1 LFVTPRERHLLAAI
15 ERATRHPITP
25 MRLPTR
31 EDVAD
36 KRASQ
41 FKQRITEVITGQDL
55 VFFER
60 LIAGYEEEH
69 GTEPRAIA
77 AALAY
82 LAQKD
87 RPLQPPPA
95 ERAAAPRE
103 ERSGPR
109 DERRDRREI
118 REPAGEKP
126 ARAAKHTGT
135 IELYADDGRRR
146 APRPQRDATPPRG
159 SVRYR
164 IAVGHEHGVQPGNI
178 VGAIA
183 NEAAIDA
190 VHIGRIQIFDAYST
204 VDLPEGMPD
213 ETYEQLQNTW
223 VCGQKL
229 ALRIDSPGD
238 EPPPESSGPRPRT
251 EFRRPGPKKKHRKGP
266 SLHRKPGATR
276 RDKD

>member
-1 LFVTPRERHLLAAI
+1 MFVTPRERHLLGAI
-15 ERATRHPITP
+15 ERATRQQITP

-41 FKQRITEVITGQDL
+41 FKQRITEVIAGQDL

-87 RPLQPPPA
+87 RPLQPPPV

-103 ERSGPR
+103 DRRGSR

-118 REPAGEKP
+118 REPSGDKP
-126 ARAAKHTGT
+126 PAVDPLSAFIVVDEFLACAQIVRT
-135 IELYADDGRRR
+135 L
-146 APRPQRDATPPRG
+146 PQLRLQLFDLIRTHRL
-159 SVRYR
+159 
-164 IAVGHEHGVQPGNI
+164 HG
-178 VGAIA
+178 
-183 NEAAIDA
+183 
-190 VHIGRIQIFDAYST
+190 F
-204 VDLPEGMPD
+204 
-213 ETYEQLQNTW
+213 
-223 VCGQKL
+223 
-229 ALRIDSPGD
+229 
-238 EPPPESSGPRPRT
+238 
-251 EFRRPGPKKKHRKGP
+251 
-266 SLHRKPGATR
+266 
-276 RDKD
+276 